1 MKLFLNAFLIFLL
14 CKASISFTTFQKGKT
29 GTVSASIGIIIF
41 DSTDFEKNEDIKFEI
56 TATSFTNETLY
67 YFFNV
72 NNSIDNI
79 DDVDN
84 IGILDTT
91 PVYTKNEDGHEINIY
106 TISKTDKLNGN
117 YLYLCFQC
125 EGEED
130 VIIKN
135 IYSTTSKPDNSYLK
149 KGKDITVKGEDGA
162 IIMETKDFNKGD
174 EIYLKITADYFYD
187 ENIYCQF
194 FDDLSTY
201 EPNSDDVFKVER
213 NLKKDNNY
221 NENNDII
228 SMTYYYTIKKDYT
241 TLGNLKGDYLTI
253 FFNCYGE
260 VIITNTEENEGKL
273 SKGAIIAI
281 VVVVVVIGVG
291 VIIFYCIKKKK
302 MSQMTNNKE
311 TAVNNNQ
318 NYDNNDN
325 QNYDNNY
332 NQNYDNNNNNQNYQ
346 NLNMNMNSNNQMNNN
361 YNMQQNNNIPG
372 SDVIYS
378 SNMN

>member
-14 CKASISFTTFQKGKT
+14 CKASISFTYLQKGKNI
-29 GTVSASIGIIIF
+29 TVSVSEEEIIF
-41 DSTDFEKNEDIKFEI
+41 NSTDFKENDDIKFEI
-56 TATSFTNETLY
+56 RATSFTDDTLY
-67 YFFNV
+67 YFFYDV
-72 NNSIDNI
+72 NIN
-79 DDVDN
+79 VDN
-84 IGILDTT
+84 LLNVS
-91 PVYTKNEDGHEINIY
+91 PLYSKNEDGYEVKIY
-106 TISKTDKLNGN
+106 TISKTNLDNLKGN
-117 YLYLCFQC
+117 YLYLLFFC

-135 IYSTTSKPDNSYLK
+135 IYSTTSKSDNFYLK
-149 KGKDITVKGEDGA
+149 KGEEIIVQGEDAA

-174 EIYLKITADYFYD
+174 EIYLKITADYFYN
-187 ENIYCQF
+187 ENIYFEF
-194 FDDLSTY
+194 FDDFSTY
-201 EPNSDDVFKVER
+201 EPNPDDAFKAEI
-213 NLKKDNNY
+213 NIKKGNNY
-221 NENNDII
+221 NENYDKI
-228 SMTYYYTIKKDYT
+228 SETKYYTIKKDYEH
-241 TLGNLKGDYLTI
+241 LGNLKGNYLTI
-253 FFNCYGE
+253 YFFCYGE

-332 NQNYDNNNNNQNYQ
+332 NQNYDNNNNQNYQ

>member
-14 CKASISFTTFQKGKT
+14 CKASISITTFQKGKT
-29 GTVSASIGIIIF
+29 GTVSASEGEIIF
-41 DSTDFEKNEDIKFEI
+41 NSTDFEENDDIKFEI
-56 TATSFTNETLY
+56 RATSFTDDTLY
-67 YFFNV
+67 YFFY
-72 NNSIDNI
+72 
-79 DDVDN
+79 DVDVN
-84 IGILDTT
+84 INMDNLLDVS
-91 PVYTKNEDGHEINIY
+91 PLYSKNEDGYEVKIY
-106 TISKTDKLNGN
+106 TISKTNLDNLKGN
-117 YLYLCFQC
+117 YLYLYFQC
-125 EGEED
+125 EGEEE

-135 IYSTTSKPDNSYLK
+135 IYSTTSKSDNFYLK
-149 KGKDITVKGEDGA
+149 KGKEIKVQGEDAA

-201 EPNSDDVFKVER
+201 EPNTDDVFKADR
-213 NLKKDNNY
+213 NIKKGNNY
-221 NENNDII
+221 NENYDKI
-228 SMTYYYTIKKDYT
+228 SETKYYTIKKDYT

-253 FFNCYGE
+253 FFFCYGE

-332 NQNYDNNNNNQNYQ
+332 NQNYDNNNNQNYQ